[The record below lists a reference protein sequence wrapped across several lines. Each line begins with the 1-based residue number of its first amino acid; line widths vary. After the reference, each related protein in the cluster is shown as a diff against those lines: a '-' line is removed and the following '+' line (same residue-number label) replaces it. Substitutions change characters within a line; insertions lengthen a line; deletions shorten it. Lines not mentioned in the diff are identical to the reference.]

1 LNVRE
6 ICERDIEE
14 LFVVRAATRQNAMS
28 KEQLARMGI
37 TPASIAESLTAGR
50 SKGWVGVSES
60 RIVGFCMG
68 DSGKG
73 EVLVLA
79 MLPDFEG
86 RGIGATLLSRV
97 VEWLR
102 SFNPARVWLSASS
115 DPATRA
121 YGFYRAAGW
130 RPIGE
135 IDANGDEILV
145 LDHRHLGRTSEAT

>member
-1 LNVRE
+1 
-6 ICERDIEE
+6 
-14 LFVVRAATRQNAMS
+14 
-28 KEQLARMGI
+28 
-37 TPASIAESLTAGR
+37 
-50 SKGWVGVSES
+50 
-60 RIVGFCMG
+60 MG

-135 IDANGDEILV
+135 IDTNGDEILV